1 MNNQI
6 KDSTQELEYIERR
19 LKLANEAVELIHEFE
34 ELIGHIGYS
43 RLRDASIN
51 EYELTIVAIDPN
63 NNILELELY
72 EVASVYRHFI
82 DGYGPCGGIFEEDIN
97 FIIDDI
103 ENDYKEKS
111 KEEFIKYVG
120 NTYYTKY
127 RCQEIYE
134 RLQEI
139 ECE

>member
-1 MNNQI
+1 MNNQM
-6 KDSTQELEYIERR
+6 KDSIQELEYIESR

-51 EYELTIVAIDPN
+51 EDELTIVAIDPN

-120 NTYYTKY
+120 NIYYTKY